1 MKVVKNKT
9 PKEEVKFTNVFGD
22 EYIPEEHELDFLFV
36 DECPN
41 EEEIESLKEDVAW
54 LAEDILDHEDVL
66 HILWE
71 KIQTIEDD
79 QLQDIKNL
87 SSVVDIL
94 ECLQEANKLMLD
106 TIVSQNEQNKILKD
120 EIDRVD
126 NAWLYL
132 FRFLVIWNIIL
143 SVLFALSICD
153 VL

>member
-1 MKVVKNKT
+1 MKVVHSKT
-9 PKEEVKFTNVFGD
+9 PTEEVKITNIFGD
-22 EYIPEEHELDFLFV
+22 EYTPDEYEFICDDCLAEEV
-36 DECPN
+36 S
-41 EEEIESLKEDVAW
+41 SLKEDVAW
-54 LAEDILDHEDVL
+54 LAEDILDHDDVL
-66 HILWE
+66 EMLWE
-71 KIQTIEDD
+71 KIQSVEDD
-79 QLQDIKNL
+79 QLQDVENL

-94 ECLQEANKLMLD
+94 GCLQEVNKLMLD